1 MNRDIKNSEVLRLLD
16 VENSS
21 WY

>member
-1 MNRDIKNSEVLRLLD
+1 MNCDINNSEVLSILD
-16 VENSS
+16 AENSS

>member
-1 MNRDIKNSEVLRLLD
+1 MKCVIKNSDVLSILD